1 MRQRG
6 HFRKKKVSAPEKTL
20 FGRKRQRG
28 HFKKKDVS
36 APDRTPLVESARES
50 TVGRNRY
57 LSAPKKGT
65 D

>member
-1 MRQRG
+1 M
-6 HFRKKKVSAPEKTL
+6 SAPEKTL
-20 FGRKRQRG
+20 LVRKRQRG
-28 HFKKKDVS
+28 HFKKEDVS
-36 APDRTPLVESARES
+36 APERTPLVESTRES